1 VVNFVINK
9 VKIVLMKRLDRKLCA
24 LFAAVLVL
32 LPAVSCKKEQAGVT
46 GIYFTNIE
54 KGSVSMNEGET
65 FRAKYIVEPYERQ
78 ETAEIEWTTSKNGV
92 ATVKNGR
99 VTAVSVGTAE
109 ITATSGSASASFT
122 VTVVPFEVTAFKLQ
136 SSVNGYVGEGIP
148 VEVTDIV
155 PEAATAVSIEWSIDK
170 TDVATCY
177 VSGGQLFVKGY
188 AEGVA
193 VLTGKGV
200 GVTHTCQLSFQ
211 KYVPV
216 QSVAID
222 PEGPVTMY
230 YKNLANLECV
240 ITPAAASLADVTW
253 KVVAPDGL
261 FTGVHPNGTTLGLEA
276 GVMDGEAI
284 ITATAENKSASI
296 KVKVVCPPVTDLNT
310 PSAVR
315 LSPTSDFGRKPTET
329 LSVTRKPA
337 ESISP
342 ITYTSSDTNIATVDA
357 NGVVTAKGH
366 GRCYITVSAD
376 DVKRY
381 VNVYSYKK
389 SSINFNLEYWD
400 GDYDT
405 KGERVYVPYDGK
417 TLLSGEWG
425 LSFRYFDPASR
436 FVDYDGVQKTDY
448 EFYKDMNWLYDL
460 LQEYT
465 ATHENIGL
473 NLSHGKGQFWVYSNV
488 FIGSLPANG
497 VSDQITLWNELKD
510 ERIGNTFTINVAF
523 KTGSISFFKSDGTLI
538 NTIFN
543 GGSIDLSGV
552 SGDVY
557 AIVNGGSSPSHTSYN
572 ADASHYFRYKEGN
585 SYKAAFDYDSKID
598 VTKHDISA
606 CILKVP
612 RGQNL
617 TVTAYYAYNPFSFTV
632 K

>member
-1 VVNFVINK
+1 
-9 VKIVLMKRLDRKLCA
+9 MTRLLK
-24 LFAAVLVL
+24 AVFIL
-32 LPAVSCKKEQAGVT
+32 LTTFLTFLSSVSCKKEPAGVT
-46 GIYFTNIE
+46 GIYFTNIS

-65 FRAKYIVEPYERQ
+65 FRAKYMVEPYELQ
-78 ETAEIEWTTSKNGV
+78 ETAEIEWTTSKKGV

-109 ITATSGSASASFT
+109 ITATAGSASASFT
-122 VTVVPFEVTAFKLQ
+122 VKVVPFEVTAFKLQ
-136 SSVNGYVGEGIP
+136 STVTGYVGEDIP

-155 PEAATAVSIEWSIDK
+155 PEAATAGSIEWSIDK
-170 TDVATCY
+170 TNVATCY
-177 VSGGQLFVKGY
+177 VSGGQLFVKGR

-230 YKNLANLECV
+230 YKDLANLECV
-240 ITPAAASLADVTW
+240 VTPAAASLADVTW
-253 KVVAPDGL
+253 KVDAPEGL
-261 FTGVHPNGTTLGLEA
+261 FTNVHPNGTTLGLEA
-276 GVMDGEAI
+276 GVMDGEAT

-296 KVKVVCPPVTDLNT
+296 KVKVVSPPVTALYT

-315 LSPTSDFGRKPTET
+315 LSPTSDFGRKPTEK

-337 ESISP
+337 ESTSP

-376 DVKRY
+376 GVKSY
-381 VNVYSYKK
+381 VDVYSYKK
-389 SSINFNLEYWD
+389 SAIYFNLEYWD
-400 GDYDT
+400 GAYDS
-405 KGERVYVPYDGK
+405 KGERVYVTYSGQ
-417 TLLSGEWG
+417 TLLSGELG
-425 LSFRYFDPASR
+425 LDFRYFDPASR

-448 EFYKDMNWLYDL
+448 EFYKDMNWLYSP
-460 LQEYT
+460 LQECT
-465 ATHENIGL
+465 ATHEKIGFY
-473 NLSHGKGQFWVYSNV
+473 LSHGKGKFGVYSNV
-488 FIGSLPANG
+488 FTGSLPANG
-497 VSDQITLWNELKD
+497 VSAQVTLWNELNN
-510 ERIGNTFTINVAF
+510 ETIGNTFAIKVEF

-538 NTIFN
+538 KTVFD
-543 GGSIDLSGV
+543 GGSIDLSAV
-552 SGDVY
+552 SGYVY

-572 ADASHYFRYKEGN
+572 ADADHYFRYKEGTT
-585 SYKAAFDYDSKID
+585 YKAAFDYDSSID

-606 CILKVP
+606 CRLNVP
-612 RGQNL
+612 KGKNL
-617 TVTAYYAYNPFSFTV
+617 TVTASYAYNPFSFTV

>member
-1 VVNFVINK
+1 
-9 VKIVLMKRLDRKLCA
+9 M
-24 LFAAVLVL
+24 
-32 LPAVSCKKEQAGVT
+32 T

-65 FRAKYIVEPYERQ
+65 FRAKYIVEPYELQ

-136 SSVNGYVGEGIP
+136 SSVTGYVGEDIP

-155 PEAATAVSIEWSIDK
+155 PEAATAGSIEWSIDK
-170 TDVATCY
+170 TNVATCY
-177 VSGGQLFVKGY
+177 VSGGQLFVKGR

-193 VLTGKGV
+193 VLTGNGV

-211 KYVPV
+211 NYVPV
-216 QSVAID
+216 QSVTID

-230 YKNLANLECV
+230 YKDLTNIECV
-240 ITPAAASLADVTW
+240 VTPAAASLADVTW
-253 KVVAPDGL
+253 KVDAPDGL

-276 GVMDGEAI
+276 GVMDGEAT

-296 KVKVVCPPVTDLNT
+296 KVKVVSPPVTDLNT
-310 PSAVR
+310 SSAVR

-337 ESISP
+337 ESTSP

-405 KGERVYVPYDGK
+405 KDERVYVPYKGE
-417 TLLSGEWG
+417 TLLSGEMG
-425 LSFRYFDPASR
+425 LSFRYFDPASC

-448 EFYKDMNWLYDL
+448 KFYEDMHWLYYTL
-460 LQEYT
+460 SEYT
-465 ATHENIGL
+465 ATHDKIYLHSNSETGSFGL
-473 NLSHGKGQFWVYSNV
+473 YSNTYLGE
-488 FIGSLPANG
+488 FPAHG
-497 VSDQITLWNELKD
+497 VSGTVTYWNELND
-510 ERIGNTFTINVAF
+510 ERIGNTFTINVEF
-523 KTGSISFFKSDGTLI
+523 KTGSISFFKSDGTLLK
-538 NTIFN
+538 TVSN
-543 GGSIDLSGV
+543 GGSINLSGV

-557 AIVNGGSSPSHTSYN
+557 AIVNGGDSPSHTSYN
-572 ADASHYFRYKEGN
+572 ADADHYFRYKEGS
-585 SYKAAFDYDSKID
+585 SYKAAFDYDSTID
-598 VTKHDISA
+598 VTEHDISA
-606 CILKVP
+606 CRLKVP
-612 RGQNL
+612 KGKNL
-617 TVTAYYAYNPFSFTV
+617 TVTAYYAYNQFSFTV
-632 K
+632 I

>member
-1 VVNFVINK
+1 MTRSFKTVFI
-9 VKIVLMKRLDRKLCA
+9 
-24 LFAAVLVL
+24 L
-32 LPAVSCKKEQAGVT
+32 LTTFLTFLSSVSCKKEPASVT
-46 GIYFTNIE
+46 GIYFTNIQ

-65 FRAKYIVEPYERQ
+65 FRAKYIVEPHELQ
-78 ETAEIEWTTSKNGV
+78 ETAEIEWTTSKKGV
-92 ATVKNGR
+92 ATVKSGR
-99 VTAVSVGTAE
+99 VTAVSVGTTE

-136 SSVNGYVGEGIP
+136 SSVTGYVGEDIP

-155 PEAATAVSIEWSIDK
+155 PEAATAGSIEWSIDK
-170 TDVATCY
+170 TNVATCY
-177 VSGGQLFVKGY
+177 VSGGQLFVKGR

-193 VLTGKGV
+193 VLTGNGV

-211 KYVPV
+211 NYVPV
-216 QSVAID
+216 QSVTID

-230 YKNLANLECV
+230 YKDLTNIECV
-240 ITPAAASLADVTW
+240 VTPAAASLADVTW
-253 KVVAPDGL
+253 KVDAPDGL

-276 GVMDGEAI
+276 GVMDGEAT

-296 KVKVVCPPVTDLNT
+296 KVKVVSPPVTGLIT
-310 PSAVR
+310 SSAVR

-337 ESISP
+337 ESTSP

-357 NGVVTAKGH
+357 NGVVTAKNH

-400 GDYDT
+400 GDYDS
-405 KGERVYVPYDGK
+405 KGERVYVPYKGE
-417 TLLSGEWG
+417 TLLSGELG
-425 LSFRYFDPASR
+425 LDFRYFDQASR

-448 EFYKDMNWLYDL
+448 EFYYEMNWLYTP

-465 ATHENIGL
+465 ETHEKIGL
-473 NLSHGKGQFWVYSNV
+473 VLSHGKGQFSVYSNV
-488 FIGSLPANG
+488 FLGSPPANG
-497 VSDQITLWNELKD
+497 VSGQVTLWNELND
-510 ERIGNTFTINVAF
+510 VTIGNTFTINVEF
-523 KTGSISFFKSDGTLI
+523 KTGSISFFKSDGTLLK
-538 NTIFN
+538 TVSN
-543 GGSIDLSGV
+543 GGSINLSGV

-557 AIVNGGSSPSHTSYN
+557 AIVNGGDSPSHTSYN
-572 ADASHYFRYKEGN
+572 ADADHYFRYMEGT
-585 SYKAAFDYDSKID
+585 SYKAAFDSDSTID
-598 VTKHDISA
+598 VTEHEISA
-606 CILKVP
+606 CRLKVP
-612 RGQNL
+612 KGKNL
-617 TVTAYYAYNPFSFTV
+617 TVTAHYAYNSFSFTV

>member
-1 VVNFVINK
+1 MTRSFKTVFI
-9 VKIVLMKRLDRKLCA
+9 
-24 LFAAVLVL
+24 L
-32 LPAVSCKKEQAGVT
+32 LTTFLTFLSTVSCKKEPADVT
-46 GIYFTNIE
+46 GIYFTNIQ

-65 FRAKYIVEPYERQ
+65 FRAKYIVEPHELQ
-78 ETAEIEWTTSKNGV
+78 ETAEIEWTTSKKGV

-136 SSVNGYVGEGIP
+136 SSVTGYVGEDIP

-155 PEAATAVSIEWSIDK
+155 PEAATAGSIEWSIDK
-170 TDVATCY
+170 TNVATCY
-177 VSGGQLFVKGY
+177 VSGGQLFVKGR

-193 VLTGKGV
+193 VLTGNGV

-211 KYVPV
+211 NYVPV
-216 QSVAID
+216 QSVTID

-230 YKNLANLECV
+230 YKDLTNIECV
-240 ITPAAASLADVTW
+240 VTPAAASLADVTW
-253 KVVAPDGL
+253 KVDAPDGL

-276 GVMDGEAI
+276 GVMDGEAT

-296 KVKVVCPPVTDLNT
+296 KVKVVSPPVTDLNT

-337 ESISP
+337 ESTSP

-389 SSINFNLEYWD
+389 SSIYFNLEYWD

-405 KGERVYVPYDGK
+405 KGERVYVPYKGE

-425 LSFRYFDPASR
+425 LDFRYFDQASR

-460 LQEYT
+460 LQDYT
-465 ATHENIGL
+465 ATHENIGFY
-473 NLSHGKGQFWVYSNV
+473 LSHGKGQFGVYSNV
-488 FIGSLPANG
+488 FRESLPASG

-538 NTIFN
+538 NTVLD
-543 GGSIDLSGV
+543 GGSINLSGV

-572 ADASHYFRYKEGN
+572 ADADHYFRYKEGTS
-585 SYKAAFDYDSKID
+585 SYKAAFDYYSTID
-598 VTKHDISA
+598 VTEHEISA

-612 RGQNL
+612 RGKNL

>member
-1 VVNFVINK
+1 MTRSFKTVFI
-9 VKIVLMKRLDRKLCA
+9 
-24 LFAAVLVL
+24 L
-32 LPAVSCKKEQAGVT
+32 LTTFLTFLSSVSCKKEPVGVT
-46 GIYFTNIE
+46 GIYFTNIQ

-65 FRAKYIVEPYERQ
+65 FRAKYIVEPHELQ
-78 ETAEIEWTTSKNGV
+78 ETAEIEWTTSKKGV

-122 VTVVPFEVTAFKLQ
+122 VKVVPFEVTAFKLQ
-136 SSVNGYVGEGIP
+136 SSVAGYVGEDIP

-155 PEAATAVSIEWSIDK
+155 PEAATAGSIEWSIDK
-170 TDVATCY
+170 TNVATCY
-177 VSGGQLFVKGY
+177 VSGGQLFVKGRT
-188 AEGVA
+188 EGVA

-211 KYVPV
+211 NYVPV

-230 YKNLANLECV
+230 YKDLANIECV
-240 ITPAAASLADVTW
+240 VTPAAASLADVTW
-253 KVVAPDGL
+253 KVDAPDGL
-261 FTGVHPNGTTLGLEA
+261 FTNVHPNGTTLGLEA
-276 GVMDGEAI
+276 GVMDGEAT

-296 KVKVVCPPVTDLNT
+296 KVKVVSPPVTALNT

-315 LSPTSDFGRKPTET
+315 LSPTSDFDRKPTKT

-337 ESISP
+337 ESTSP

-376 DVKRY
+376 GVKSY
-381 VNVYSYKK
+381 VDVYSYKK
-389 SSINFNLEYWD
+389 SAIYFNLEYWD

-405 KGERVYVPYDGK
+405 KGERVYVPYKGE

-425 LSFRYFDPASR
+425 LSFRYFDQASR

-448 EFYKDMNWLYDL
+448 EFYKDMNWLYTP
-460 LQEYT
+460 LQECT
-465 ATHENIGL
+465 ATHEKIGFYL
-473 NLSHGKGQFWVYSNV
+473 NHGEGKFSVYSNV
-488 FIGSLPANG
+488 FRGGSLPASG
-497 VSDQITLWNELKD
+497 VSGQVTLWNELND
-510 ERIGNTFTINVAF
+510 ETIGNTFAIKVEF
-523 KTGSISFFKSDGTLI
+523 KTGSISFFKRDGTLLK
-538 NTIFN
+538 TVFN

-557 AIVNGGSSPSHTSYN
+557 AIVNGGDSPSHTSYN
-572 ADASHYFRYKEGN
+572 ADDDHYFRYKESN
-585 SYKAAFDYDSKID
+585 SYYAAFDYDSSID
-598 VTKHDISA
+598 VTKHDIPA
-606 CILKVP
+606 CRLKVP
-612 RGQNL
+612 KGKNL
-617 TVTAYYAYNPFSFTV
+617 TVTAYNAYNSFSFTV